1 MNSVEKIEN
10 LSKKSQEA
18 KIAAEDAQ
26 SKFEDCLWLKVMHL
40 HSVGRSVLRK
50 RLGDETFGRLND
62 LHIISPIPRNLA
74 WLINPSP
81 EISIRPP
88 RGRQKNSELVV
99 GNYLLP
105 LSILSQSDR
114 DFAKQIRTSLIKSVE
129 DFENWEFERAQSII
143 ERFKKSR
150 DKKTSKDSKKDP
162 RKSSK
167 LNSGSNATS

>member
-18 KIAAEDAQ
+18 KMAAEDAQ
-26 SKFEDCLWLKVMHL
+26 SEFDDCLWFKVIHL

-50 RLGDETFGRLND
+50 RLGDETFRRLND
-62 LHIISPIPRNLA
+62 LHVMSPIPRNLA

-129 DFENWEFERAQSII
+129 DFENWEYKRAQSII
-143 ERFKKSR
+143 ERFQKSR
-150 DKKTSKDSKKDP
+150 DKKAIKANQNEQEKVQ
-162 RKSSK
+162 
-167 LNSGSNATS
+167 N

>member
-18 KIAAEDAQ
+18 KIAAEDAK
-26 SKFEDCLWLKVMHL
+26 SEFEDCLWLKVMHL

-50 RLGDETFGRLND
+50 KLGDETFGRLD
-62 LHIISPIPRNLA
+62 DRHIISPIPRNLA

-105 LSILSQSDR
+105 LAILSQSDR
-114 DFAKQIRTSLIKSVE
+114 DFAKQIRTSLINSVEYFENWEYKRALKVVE
-129 DFENWEFERAQSII
+129 DFEKNRE
-143 ERFKKSR
+143 KKAS
-150 DKKTSKDSKKDP
+150 
-162 RKSSK
+162 KSSRSEQEK
-167 LNSGSNATS
+167 VQN

>member
-10 LSKKSQEA
+10 LSKKSSEA

-26 SKFEDCLWLKVMHL
+26 SEFEDCLWLKVMHL

-50 RLGDETFGRLND
+50 ELGDETFRRLND
-62 LHIISPIPRNLA
+62 LQVMSPISRKFA

-81 EISIRPP
+81 EISVRPP
-88 RGRQKNSELVV
+88 RGRQKNSELIV

-105 LSILSQSDR
+105 LSILCQSDR

-129 DFENWEFERAQSII
+129 DFENWEYKRAQSII
-143 ERFKKSR
+143 ERFEKSR
-150 DKKTSKDSKKDP
+150 GKKDSKASHKDQE
-162 RKSSK
+162 KVQ
-167 LNSGSNATS
+167 N